1 MNITAFLLFII
12 LYLVESII
20 SQRNRGV
27 EHNSND
33 YINLDVNRTIDLSQ
47 SIMHIKSK
55 ILIKSN
61 KVDPIYLYKFP
72 ILKNSCKY
80 LININAKLQSLSGEE
95 VGSLKVSKQH
105 SSSNDTF
112 NYYEI
117 NFKSEP
123 MNHEEERLL
132 IITEDYYE
140 RLEFLPKKISLK
152 DDQLVVLTDSSNLI
166 SFYKTLKQKTEV
178 VLPSERTDIM

>member
-20 SQRNRGV
+20 SQRSRGV
-27 EHNSND
+27 EHNFND
-33 YINLDVNRTIDLSQ
+33 YINLDANRTIDLSQ

-95 VGSLKVSKQH
+95 VANLKVSKQQ
-105 SSSNDTF
+105 SSNDTF

-132 IITEDYYE
+132 IITENYYE

-152 DDQLVVLTDSSNLI
+152 DDQLAVLTDSSNLI

-178 VLPSERTDIM
+178 ILPSERSEIM